1 LVKCLSKYISNIKS
15 SASKTQVFTKSVY
28 NKFVD
33 FDDIHI
39 MKLLRKIFIIN
50 QNHSKRLLIKFIF
63 IWRKKNILLKQKLL
77 VNSSSS
83 KPLIPTDSSMKYHKN
98 NYNSNNTKTNQNVD
112 NYNFC
117 NQLSSP
123 DKYEPIATFSPNSS
137 KALYLV
143 DLNIKNSI
151 DLKTQRNKHNSNKNV
166 NIFVSK
172 KNNQCVK
179 RQLSSNKNKNYEN
192 NYNLDIDKK
201 LTSQRRTK

>member
-1 LVKCLSKYISNIKS
+1 M
-15 SASKTQVFTKSVY
+15 
-28 NKFVD
+28 
-33 FDDIHI
+33 DDIYI
-39 MKLLRKIFIIN
+39 MKLLRKNFIIN

-83 KPLIPTDSSMKYHKN
+83 KPLIPKDSNMKYHKN

-112 NYNFC
+112 NYNFS

-123 DKYEPIATFSPNSS
+123 DRDEPIATFSPNSS
-137 KALYLV
+137 KALNLV

-151 DLKTQRNKHNSNKNV
+151 DLKTQSNKHNSNKNV

-172 KNNQCVK
+172 KNDQCVK
-179 RQLSSNKNKNYEN
+179 TQLNSNKNKNYEN
-192 NYNLDIDKK
+192 NYNLEIGKK
-201 LTSQRRTK
+201 VTSHKRTK